1 MLLNKLFCRPQ
12 VDGFGVG
19 NGREPI
25 ADLMRELM
33 ILTADVAFETRIKAV
48 ERAIADGL
56 SQGGERMFL
65 YNLPNIP
72 QSVEMHAV

>member
-1 MLLNKLFCRPQ
+1 
-12 VDGFGVG
+12 
-19 NGREPI
+19 
-25 ADLMRELM
+25 M

-65 YNLPNIP
+65 YDLPNIP